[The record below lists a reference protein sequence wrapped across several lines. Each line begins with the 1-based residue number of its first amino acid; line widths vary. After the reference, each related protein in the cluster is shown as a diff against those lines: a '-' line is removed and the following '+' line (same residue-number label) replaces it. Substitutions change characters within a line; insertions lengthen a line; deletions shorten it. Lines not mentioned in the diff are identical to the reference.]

1 MKCLLAV
8 LLALSATDVVL
19 ASFSRRS
26 ARDQQGRPMF
36 IV

>member
-19 ASFSRRS
+19 AFSRRS
-26 ARDQQGRPMF
+26 ARDQQGMF